1 MKRRSGMQVMLKL
14 VGLVKPLAGFMALAI
29 LMGLAGHLC
38 AASITVLGGYAVLG
52 ILGLEVSLTL
62 AAVFACAVVF
72 ALLRGVLRYAEQ
84 ACNHFI
90 AFKLLA
96 LIRDKVFRALR
107 RLCPAKLEGR
117 DKGDLIAVITSDIEL
132 LEVFYA
138 HTISPAAIALLFS
151 AVLCVFIGSFHPALG
166 LLALAAYVTVG
177 VLVPLFVSKAS
188 GDDGMKFRAG
198 AGALSSFVLD
208 SLRGLSETLQY
219 GRGRERLQQMNAR
232 TDALSADEARM
243 KRTAGRNAAVTN
255 TIILL
260 FDLAMLFASAALYRR
275 GSVGFD
281 GVLIPTLALM
291 SSFGPV
297 IALANLGSTLQN
309 TFAAGNRVLDIL
321 EEEPAVEAVAGR
333 PEIGFSGAA
342 AEQVTF
348 AYGAETI
355 LSDVSVS
362 VPEHAVVGIVGRSGS
377 GKSTL
382 LKLFMRFWNVQQGS
396 VRLSGTEVSKINTDN
411 LRALESFVTQE
422 THLFHDSIRN
432 NLRIAKLDATDAEIE
447 AACRKASVRFH
458 PAPAEGLRHAGG
470 RARRH
475 AFGRRAAA
483 ARPGPRVPA
492 RRAVP
497 AARRADEQSRQP
509 ERGRDSARPA
519 RGTRGKDGGA
529 RLAPAVHDAD
539 RRHGLFGRARED
551 ELMARAAA
559 DKREREKRM
568 VSQMIALYCKKNHRT
583 KDGLCP
589 ACTALADYARQRSDK
604 CPFMETKTFCSNCR
618 VHCYKPQMRAQ
629 IRAVMRFSGPRMLF
643 RHPVAAVRHMIETKR
658 EKKRL
663 EEQHEG

>member
-14 VGLVKPLAGFMALAI
+14 VGLVKPLAGFMVLAI

-38 AASITVLGGYAVLG
+38 AASITVLGGYAVLE
-52 ILGLEVSLTL
+52 ILGLEVPLTL

-342 AEQVTF
+342 AEHVTF

-355 LSDVSVS
+355 LADVSVS

-447 AACRKASVRFH
+447 AACRKASVHDFIQRLPKGYDTPVGELGDTLSGGERQRLGLARAFLH
-458 PAPAEGLRHAGG
+458 DAPFMLLDEPTSNLDSLNEAVILRAL
-470 RARRH
+470 R
-475 AFGRRAAA
+475 
-483 ARPGPRVPA
+483 
-492 RRAVP
+492 
-497 AARRADEQSRQP
+497 E
-509 ERGRDSARPA
+509 ERG
-519 RGTRGKDGGA
+519 GKTVVLVSH
-529 RLAPAVHDAD
+529 RQSTMRIAD
-539 RRHGLFGRARED
+539 TVYSVEHG
-551 ELMARAAA
+551 
-559 DKREREKRM
+559 RM
-568 VSQMIALYCKKNHRT
+568 S
-583 KDGLCP
+583 
-589 ACTALADYARQRSDK
+589 
-604 CPFMETKTFCSNCR
+604 
-618 VHCYKPQMRAQ
+618 
-629 IRAVMRFSGPRMLF
+629 
-643 RHPVAAVRHMIETKR
+643 
-658 EKKRL
+658 
-663 EEQHEG
+663 